1 LYVKQPHR
9 IFDIA
14 DWAGFAYLLKEVILN
29 IAKKRTVLSDLKTER
44 TVLFCIE
51 YLALSSH
58 PMNKFAN
65 SS

>member
-14 DWAGFAYLLKEVILN
+14 DWAGFAYLLKEIDKNSAEL
-29 IAKKRTVLSDLKTER
+29 RTVLSDLKTER
-44 TVLFCIE
+44 TVLFYIE
-51 YLALSSH
+51 KHPLSSH